1 MSETLTIRRPDDWH
15 LHLRDG
21 AVLSAVLPFTART
34 FGRAIVMPNLVPPVV
49 KTADAVAYRER
60 ILAVLP
66 TGSDFVPLMT
76 AYLTDGTDPA
86 DLASGFE
93 QGVLTAAKLYP
104 AGATT
109 NSDSGV
115 TDIRNIDAVLKTMA
129 EIGMPLLVHGEVT
142 DPDIDIFDREKVF
155 IERIMAPTLER
166 LPDLKVVFEHVTT
179 EEGVAFVCG
188 AGSNVG
194 ATITPHHLVINRNDM
209 FAGGM
214 RPHMYCLPVA
224 KREYHRLALREAATS
239 GDPSYFLGTDSAPH
253 PVSLKETDCGCAGV
267 FNAPSAIEVYTQVFE
282 EENALDR
289 LEAFAALNGPSFY
302 GLPFNEGQITLTR
315 GERIP
320 DPRLTVGDEEILPF
334 FTDAGVNWIVVDI

>member
-21 AVLSAVLPFTART
+21 AMLSAVLPFTART
-34 FGRAIVMPNLVPPVV
+34 FGRAIVMPNLVPPVL
-49 KTADAVAYRER
+49 KTVDAVAYRER
-60 ILAVLP
+60 ILSALP
-66 TGSDFVPLMT
+66 EGSDFVPLMT
-76 AYLTDGTDPA
+76 AYLTDGTDSA

-93 QGVLTAAKLYP
+93 QGVFTAAKLYP

-142 DPDIDIFDREKVF
+142 DADVDIFDREKVF
-155 IERIMAPTLER
+155 IERILAPTLER

-179 EEGVAFVCG
+179 AEGVAFVRG
-188 AGSNVG
+188 AGGNVG
-194 ATITPHHLVINRNDM
+194 ATITPHHLVINRNAM

-224 KREYHRLALREAATS
+224 KRECHRLALREAATS

-267 FNAPSAIEVYTQVFE
+267 FNAPSAMEVYTQVFE

-289 LEAFAALNGPSFY
+289 LEAFAALNGPTFY
-302 GLPFNEGQITLTR
+302 GLPLNEGKITLTR
-315 GERIP
+315 GERNP
-320 DPRLTVGDEEILPF
+320 DPRFTVEDEEILPF
-334 FTDAGVNWIVVDI
+334 FTDAGVNWIIADI

>member
-21 AVLSAVLPFTART
+21 AMLSAVLPFTART
-34 FGRAIVMPNLVPPVV
+34 FGRAIVMPNLVPPVL
-49 KTADAVAYRER
+49 KTVDAVAYRER
-60 ILAVLP
+60 ILSALP
-66 TGSDFVPLMT
+66 EGSDFVPLMT
-76 AYLTDGTDPA
+76 AYLTDGTDSA

-109 NSDSGV
+109 YSDSGV
-115 TDIRNIDAVLKTMA
+115 TDIQNIDGVLKTMT

-142 DPDIDIFDREKVF
+142 DADVDIFDREKVF
-155 IERIMAPTLER
+155 IERILAPTLER

-179 EEGVAFVCG
+179 AEGVAFVRG
-188 AGSNVG
+188 AGGNVG
-194 ATITPHHLVINRNDM
+194 ATITPHHLVINRNAM

-224 KREYHRLALREAATS
+224 KRECHRLALREAATS

-267 FNAPSAIEVYTQVFE
+267 FNAPSAMEVYTQVFE
-282 EENALDR
+282 E
-289 LEAFAALNGPSFY
+289 
-302 GLPFNEGQITLTR
+302 
-315 GERIP
+315 
-320 DPRLTVGDEEILPF
+320 
-334 FTDAGVNWIVVDI
+334 